1 MSEAGDAERRE
12 VGLRGLN
19 VPSEAGDAERREVGL
34 RGLNVPSEAEERAAM
49 PRLWAGWRIPY
60 ILADD
65 DERAKG
71 HVDGL
76 TLFEGIEQSGLD
88 DSVTYIV
95 WRGDRCFALLNAYP
109 YTSGHLMVLPKKGVA
124 NLEDLDEET
133 YAELFEGVRMAI
145 VAVKKEF
152 KPDGVN
158 MGMNLGKASGA
169 GVPDHLHVHVLPRW
183 SGDTNF
189 LTSVA
194 EARVLPESLSD
205 TWERLRRAWP
215 ER

>member
-1 MSEAGDAERRE
+1 
-12 VGLRGLN
+12 
-19 VPSEAGDAERREVGL
+19 
-34 RGLNVPSEAEERAAM
+34 M

-65 DERAKG
+65 DERARG
-71 HVDGL
+71 HIDGL

-88 DSVTYIV
+88 DSVTYIL
-95 WRGDRCFALLNAYP
+95 WRGEHCFALLNAYP
-109 YTSGHLMVLPKKGVA
+109 YTSGHLMVLPKRGA
-124 NLEDLDEET
+124 ENLEDLDDAT
-133 YAELFEGVRMAI
+133 YTELFEGVRLA
-145 VAVKKEF
+145 VRAVKEAF
-152 KPDGVN
+152 APEGVN
-158 MGMNLGKASGA
+158 IGVNLGKASGA

-189 LTSVA
+189 ITSIA

-215 ER
+215 EDS